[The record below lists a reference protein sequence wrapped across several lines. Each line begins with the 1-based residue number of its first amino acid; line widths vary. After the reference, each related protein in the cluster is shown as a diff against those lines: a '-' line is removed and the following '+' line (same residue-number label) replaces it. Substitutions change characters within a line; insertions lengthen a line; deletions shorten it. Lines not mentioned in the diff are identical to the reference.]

1 MADKTKQNKKKKRRR
16 TILLIILG
24 AVVLLVVLNLL
35 SSGEELPKVS
45 VEEIEPRT
53 IASIVDGTGNVRP
66 AIEVD
71 LSALMSGE
79 ITLVAVVEGQQVS
92 EGDLIL
98 ELDPDQSESLLSQSH
113 AGYSSASASLDLAKA
128 NLSQAEEELRRS
140 ESLYRDGLISD
151 QEWGQAQTSVEVLR
165 AQSEAAQA
173 NTWSALAS
181 VRAARDSVDKT
192 RYVSPMNG
200 VVVALNVEEGEVA
213 VPGTTNI
220 GGTALA
226 TIASLEG
233 MKVEAD
239 VDETDVIHLAIGQQA
254 IIEIEAFP
262 REQYAGHVS
271 EIARSAKTTYAGT
284 NEEVVNF
291 EIKVVIDD
299 ELPAAVLPGM
309 SATIEITTKTVEE
322 AVAVPISAVVLRDAE
337 QVLEWLGEDYALPDD
352 RDDVEGVFVVRD
364 GLASFHPITTGIA
377 DDTYI
382 EVLSGLAFEDRVIAG
397 PYKELRELADGDEIE
412 ELTENE
418 GE

>member
-16 TILLIILG
+16 TILLIVLG
-24 AVVLLVVLNLL
+24 AIVVLVVLNVL
-35 SSGEELPKVS
+35 SSGEELPQVS
-45 VEEIEPRT
+45 VEAIEPRT

-71 LSALMSGE
+71 LSALTSGE
-79 ITLVAVVEGQQVS
+79 ITLVAVEEGQQVS

-98 ELDPDQSESLLSQSH
+98 EIDPDQSESMLSQSQ
-113 AGYSSASASLDLAKA
+113 AGYSSANANLDLAEA
-128 NLSQAEEELRRS
+128 NLSQAQEELRRS

-151 QEWGQAQTSVEVLR
+151 QEWEQAQTSVEVLR
-165 AQSEAAQA
+165 AQYEAARA
-173 NTWSALAS
+173 STWSAMAS
-181 VRAARDSVDKT
+181 VRAARDTVDKT

-200 VVVALNVEEGEVA
+200 VVVALNVEKGEVA

-239 VDETDVIHLAIGQQA
+239 VDETDVIHLAIGQEA

-271 EIARSAKTTYAGT
+271 EIARSAKTSYAGT

-299 ELPAAVLPGM
+299 ELPIAVLPGM
-309 SATIEITTKTVEE
+309 SATIEITTNTVEE

-337 QVLEWLGEDYALPDD
+337 QVLEWLGEEYILPDD
-352 RDDVEGVFVVRD
+352 RSDVEGVFVVKD
-364 GLASFHPITTGIA
+364 GLTSFHPITTGIS

-382 EVLSGLAFEDRVIAG
+382 EVLSGLEFEDRVIAG
-397 PYKELRELADGDEIE
+397 PYKELRELAHGDEIE